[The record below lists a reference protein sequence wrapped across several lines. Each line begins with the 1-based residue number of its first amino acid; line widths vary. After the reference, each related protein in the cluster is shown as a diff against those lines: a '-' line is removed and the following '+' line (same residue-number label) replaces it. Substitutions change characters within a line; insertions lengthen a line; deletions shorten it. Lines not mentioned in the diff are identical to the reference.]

1 MTTVAATRPVV
12 PFSLMLGIGAALG
25 VIYTLSPLTVF
36 SVAGLI
42 LVTCWAGR
50 GLSGREQQW
59 FVGLLTVAIAA
70 RLAVIAGLLLFADPS
85 QPYGSFFGD
94 EELFKSR
101 AMWLRNIGLGIPISK
116 ADFIYVYDET
126 GKSSYLYILTYL
138 QALVGDAPYGVH
150 VMNAVLYVS
159 GVLLLYRLVRPAFG
173 RIAAFGALAV
183 LLYLPSLFT
192 WSISALKEPLY
203 TLVVAVELACA
214 LQVVRAPRYWR
225 KGLALAAVIAAALV
239 LDGLRRGGL
248 AVALAGAGL
257 GLAAG
262 LVVRRPHWLLVAAAA
277 IPLAASLA
285 LTQPAVQQ
293 RLLQATRTAASYHAG
308 HVRTPGYSYKL
319 LPSEY
324 YIDGS
329 MIGRMPPAV
338 AASFVIRSLGNY
350 VMQPLPWQIESR
362 TMLAYL
368 PELMLWYV
376 TVALVPFGV
385 VAGLRRDAV
394 LTCLLLSHALVVAAM
409 VAVTSGNV
417 GTLVRHRGLAL
428 PYLLWLSVLGG
439 CEVMRWLATPSTAT
453 AGKATRDG
461 YR

>member
-1 MTTVAATRPVV
+1 MTTVAVTRPVV
-12 PFSLMLGIGAALG
+12 PFSLMLALG
-25 VIYTLSPLTVF
+25 AGLGVLYTLSPLTVF
-36 SVAGLI
+36 SIAAFAFVAW
-42 LVTCWAGR
+42 WAGR

-59 FVGLLTVAIAA
+59 FVGLLSVAIAG
-70 RLAVIAGLLLFADPS
+70 RLFMIAGLLLFADPS

-150 VMNAVLYVS
+150 VLNAVLYVT
-159 GVLLLYRLVRPAFG
+159 GVLVLYRLVRPAYG
-173 RIAAFGALAV
+173 RVAALGGLAM

-203 TLVVAVELACA
+203 TLVAAGELVCAMQVA
-214 LQVVRAPRYWR
+214 RAPRWWQ
-225 KGLALAAVIAAALV
+225 KGLALAAVVGAALV

-248 AVALAGAGL
+248 VVAVAGAVI

-262 LVVRRPHWLLVAAAA
+262 LALGRPRLLLAAVVLVPLVAA
-277 IPLAASLA
+277 LSLT
-285 LTQPAVQQ
+285 LPAVQD
-293 RLLQATRTAASYHAG
+293 RLLQVARIAASYHAG

-324 YIDGS
+324 YVDGS
-329 MIGRMPPAV
+329 MVGRMPPRV
-338 AASFVIRSLGNY
+338 ATAFVARSFGNY
-350 VMQPLPWQIESR
+350 IVQPLPWQIESR

-376 TVALVPFGV
+376 AFALVPLGV
-385 VAGLRRDAV
+385 LAGLRRDAL
-394 LTCLLLSHALVVAAM
+394 LTCLLLSHAGVVAAM
-409 VAVTSGNV
+409 VAMTSGNV
-417 GTLVRHRGLAL
+417 GTLIRHRGLAL
-428 PYLLWLSVLGG
+428 PYLVWLSVLGG
-439 CEVMRWLATPSTAT
+439 GELLRWLAGLSAT
-453 AGKATRDG
+453 SAKARVHG
-461 YR
+461 HR